1 MITIT
6 LQKKINKNPVF
17 CIRIKW
23 DQEEKKSIS
32 ELKIYLSIFF
42 SYKDKKTND
51 WRNSLMRFDFFVSLL
66 MGVVGLMVMGD
77 KQGEKVKYRD
87 R

>member
-51 WRNSLMRFDFFVSLL
+51 WRNSLMRFDYVCVPLNGCCGFNGNGRQTGRKS
-66 MGVVGLMVMGD
+66 
-77 KQGEKVKYRD
+77 
-87 R
+87 